1 MSAGSGVCGTGRS
14 HGAALRRDRVRADQR
29 LVELG
34 LAPSRTKA
42 QALILAG
49 EVMDADGHLI
59 VKPGEAVAKD
69 RTMRLR
75 GEPVPYVSRGGLKL
89 AGALDS
95 FDLDVEGRIA
105 LDVGASTGGFTDCL
119 LQRGAERVYALDVG
133 YNQLAWSLRQD
144 PRVVVHERLNIR
156 DAPLDLLPERVDLI
170 VVDVSF
176 ISLHLV
182 LPAAMAFADV
192 ECDLV
197 ALIKP
202 QFEVGPERV
211 GKGGIVRDEKARGEA
226 VESIRALI
234 KTLGLIERGISAAVI
249 TGTKGNQEFLI
260 HGQRSRL
267 SSSRLVR

>member
-1 MSAGSGVCGTGRS
+1 M
-14 HGAALRRDRVRADQR
+14 
-29 LVELG
+29 VELG
-34 LAPSRTKA
+34 LAPSRSKA

-49 EVMDADGHLI
+49 EVVDADGHVI
-59 VKPGEAVAKD
+59 AKPGEAVTKD
-69 RTMRLR
+69 RSMRLR
-75 GEPVPYVSRGGLKL
+75 GEPLPYVSRGGLKL

-95 FDLDVEGRIA
+95 FDVDVTGRIA

-133 YNQLAWSLRQD
+133 YNQLAWSLRRD
-144 PRVVVHERLNIR
+144 PRVVVHERVNVR
-156 DAPLDLLPERVDLI
+156 DAPLDLLPERVQLI

-182 LPAAMAFADV
+182 LPAAMVFADV
-192 ECDLV
+192 QCDLV

-211 GKGGIVRDEKARGEA
+211 GKGGIVRDAAARREA
-226 VESIRALI
+226 VESIQALI
-234 KTLGLIERGISAAVI
+234 RTLGLEERGLCAAAI

-260 HGQRSRL
+260 HGHRSRL
-267 SSSRLVR
+267 SSALSVR